1 MARVGVGEPSGT
13 PPSFQAWKDRRSPR
27 PAGSGL
33 DSPFPA
39 ACYNGAVSASTTKRG
54 AAKRRGAESGGPAS
68 GLPSVIAIDGP
79 VAAGKTTVG
88 RALAVRLGYRF
99 LDTGLMYR
107 AVTWLALQRGL
118 SLQDTDGLVVLAQGL
133 DFQVTV
139 PREGEEEAILVEGH
153 PAQQDWLRSP
163 QVEAWVSQVSAIPA
177 VREALVAKQR
187 ALAKEGKTVMVG
199 RDIGTNVLPD
209 APLKVYLDASPD
221 ERARRR
227 HQERQARGEQA
238 DLEVARQEM
247 ERRDRMDQSR
257 EVAPLRQA
265 EDARLV
271 LTNGLNVEEVTQLLV
286 KLAGAVSK
294 AG

>member
-1 MARVGVGEPSGT
+1 MARVGVGEPSRT
-13 PPSFQAWKDRRSPR
+13 PLDLDPWQSFR

-33 DSPFPA
+33 DSRFPA
-39 ACYNGAVSASTTKRG
+39 ACYNGAVPASTTKRG
-54 AAKRRGAESGGPAS
+54 ATQRQGAETGGPSPGPA
-68 GLPSVIAIDGP
+68 SVIAIDGP

-118 SLQDTDGLVVLAQGL
+118 SLEDTAGLVALAQGL

-139 PREGEEEAILVEGH
+139 PGETIGETVLVGGEDVT
-153 PAQQDWLRSP
+153 PWLRSP
-163 QVEAWVSQVSAIPA
+163 QVEAWVSQVSAIPG
-177 VREALVAKQR
+177 VRQALVAKQR

-227 HQERQARGEQA
+227 SSERQARGEQV

-247 ERRDRMDQSR
+247 ERRDRLDQSR
-257 EVAPLRQA
+257 EVAPLRKA

-271 LTNGLNVEEVTQLLV
+271 LTNGLSVEEVTQLLM
-286 KLAGAVSK
+286 KLAGAVSR